1 MTDDE
6 LFERVGQALDGRHG
20 WHYEPSTTPG
30 GAPSWCLDPG
40 GRVTLSANVVD
51 GVVTVYAPDEDREV
65 AVGDVAELIVWLD
78 AFGDRY
84 LAE

>member
-6 LFERVGQALDGRHG
+6 LFERMGHALEGRPG
-20 WHYEPSTTPG
+20 WHYEPSTSPG
-30 GAPSWCLDPG
+30 GPPSWCLDPG
-40 GRVTLSANVVD
+40 GRVMLSANVID
-51 GVVTVYAPDEDREV
+51 GTVTVYAPEDDREV
-65 AVGDVAELIVWLD
+65 VVGDVAGLLAWLD